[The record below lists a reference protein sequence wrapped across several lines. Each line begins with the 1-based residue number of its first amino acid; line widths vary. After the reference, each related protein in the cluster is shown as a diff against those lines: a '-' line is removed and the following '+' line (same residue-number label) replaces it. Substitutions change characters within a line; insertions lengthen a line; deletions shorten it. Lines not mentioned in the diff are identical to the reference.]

1 MRLVLRQPLI
11 LVSVAAGV
19 FRARRGCA
27 RVAGTTPSSRNAV
40 RDAPA
45 ATRRA
50 RPQAPI
56 RVVGASRRN
65 PAMPSRRR
73 LAGWTLADALTPRL
87 GVDGA
92 LDALRGSLLGLLG
105 MGLLLA
111 VAGCAPPVPGED
123 AEFRMP
129 VEVEDVTT
137 GTVEDLVVATGNLRP
152 REIVTLNIETP
163 GHLQIARNDEGE
175 RLAEGMRVSAGD
187 VIARVT
193 GEDARLHARLETTRQ
208 ALEAAEAQLARRREL
223 HAANLGP
230 EEELQTAE
238 ERYENALYNF
248 ERSTLDAAK
257 ATLTTPI
264 DGTILRLARD
274 TNQMPQ
280 ADGQLVQPGFAVAE
294 IAPLDELIADIDLIG
309 PELGRVEVG
318 LAARI
323 RHYAFD
329 DTLFPG
335 EGDSSLARARSRQAH
350 VPRRG
355 DRRQRRTAAPS
366 RDVRGG
372 HRRHRAETGCG
383 GGAPVTPSPTG
394 AGNTVVFAMDGQRVS
409 RREVRLGLGGRRQ
422 SAGAGRRGGG
432 RPRRR
437 AWPRDPDRRQPRPRS
452 RTVGATLVVAQS
464 VTPPCTGRV
473 TYS

>member
-1 MRLVLRQPLI
+1 
-11 LVSVAAGV
+11 
-19 FRARRGCA
+19 
-27 RVAGTTPSSRNAV
+27 
-40 RDAPA
+40 
-45 ATRRA
+45 
-50 RPQAPI
+50 
-56 RVVGASRRN
+56 
-65 PAMPSRRR
+65 
-73 LAGWTLADALTPRL
+73 
-87 GVDGA
+87 
-92 LDALRGSLLGLLG
+92 
-105 MGLLLA
+105 MGLLLG
-111 VAGCAPPVPGED
+111 VAGCAPPVTGED

-208 ALEAAEAQLARRREL
+208 ALEAAEAHLARRREL
-223 HAANLGP
+223 HAANLEP
-230 EEELQTAE
+230 EEELQSAE

-335 EGDSSLARARSRQAH
+335 EVIRLSPVLDPVKHTFRAEVTVDNAERLLRPGMFVEVVVVIEQRKDVVV
-350 VPRRG
+350 VPRDAIANR
-355 DRRQRRTAAPS
+355 
-366 RDVRGG
+366 
-372 HRRHRAETGCG
+372 
-383 GGAPVTPSPTG
+383 
-394 AGNTVVFAMDGQRVS
+394 AGNTVVFAMDGQRVK
-409 RREVRLGLGGRRQ
+409 RREVRLGLGDDDKVQVLDGVAEGDRVVVRGLETLIDDNRVREVGR
-422 SAGAGRRGGG
+422 
-432 RPRRR
+432 
-437 AWPRDPDRRQPRPRS
+437 
-452 RTVGATLVVAQS
+452 
-464 VTPPCTGRV
+464 
-473 TYS
+473 